1 MLQSHCPKGHNL
13 LSSVL
18 ASRERVIPWGAPQI
32 EDRALETAQTEWQ
45 GYQDRL
51 GETKVQVE
59 QALTRVQQ
67 LEGLFQ
73 SLDQWLVDIELKVK
87 VRNHRRSDVT
97 AKEAQLQHLKV
108 RCIIIIPDEY
118 RNTALWF
125 HAPYTVDIFLS
136 FPLFS
141 GGRLRLLTVRR
152 RWKV

>member
-1 MLQSHCPKGHNL
+1 MLQLHCPKGHNL

-32 EDRALETAQTEWQ
+32 EDRALETAQREWQ

-59 QALTRVQQ
+59 QALARVQQ

-87 VRNHRRSDVT
+87 VRSHRHSDVT
-97 AKEAQLQHLKV
+97 AKEAQLQHL
-108 RCIIIIPDEY
+108 RYD
-118 RNTALWF
+118 ALYF
-125 HAPYTVDIFLS
+125 CLMVSDLY
-136 FPLFS
+136 S
-141 GGRLRLLTVRR
+141 GFM
-152 RWKV
+152 

>member
-1 MLQSHCPKGHNL
+1 MLQLHCPKGHNL

-32 EDRALETAQTEWQ
+32 EDRALETAQREWQ

-59 QALTRVQQ
+59 QALARVQQ

-87 VRNHRRSDVT
+87 VRSHRHSDVT

-108 RCIIIIPDEY
+108 WCIILLLDGFRFI
-118 RNTALWF
+118 LWF
-125 HAPYTVDIFLS
+125 HVST
-136 FPLFS
+136 FS
-141 GGRLRLLTVRR
+141 CHSLISEVADWGCSSSGRGGRP
-152 RWKV
+152 

>member
-1 MLQSHCPKGHNL
+1 MLQLHCPKGHNL

-32 EDRALETAQTEWQ
+32 EDRALETAQREWQ

-59 QALTRVQQ
+59 QALARVQH

-73 SLDQWLVDIELKVK
+73 NLDQWLVDIELKVK
-87 VRNHRRSDVT
+87 VRSHRHSDVT

-108 RCIIIIPDEY
+108 
-118 RNTALWF
+118 
-125 HAPYTVDIFLS
+125 
-136 FPLFS
+136 
-141 GGRLRLLTVRR
+141 
-152 RWKV
+152 

>member
-18 ASRERVIPWGAPQI
+18 AIRERVIPWGPPQI

-59 QALTRVQQ
+59 QALARVQQ

-87 VRNHRRSDVT
+87 VRSHRRSDVT

-108 RCIIIIPDEY
+108 
-118 RNTALWF
+118 
-125 HAPYTVDIFLS
+125 
-136 FPLFS
+136 
-141 GGRLRLLTVRR
+141 
-152 RWKV
+152 